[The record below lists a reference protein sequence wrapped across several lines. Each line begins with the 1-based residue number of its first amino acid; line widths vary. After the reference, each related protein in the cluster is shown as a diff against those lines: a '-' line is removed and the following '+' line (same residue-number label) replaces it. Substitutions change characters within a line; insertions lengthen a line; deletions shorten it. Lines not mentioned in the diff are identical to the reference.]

1 MPSPGGRED
10 GAWPDSGATPR
21 AEPRSQLAECWSAA
35 TKRPLQRQGRSAGA
49 DGAAV
54 SRAAPGSQSD
64 SRSQQPGKSPPF
76 PTHRHP
82 GFSGEAALPA
92 QEASACAGSEA
103 AAQHQRSGGRRPLG
117 AGGRARTG
125 SGAPGLWPLDTSST
139 VTGEGGSGPPHR
151 VLNDQTTSHRACLV
165 FSPDLARHSH
175 NRRQASGESSSP
187 PTALSPSRQQP

>member
-10 GAWPDSGATPR
+10 GARPDSGATPW

-54 SRAAPGSQSD
+54 SGAAPGSQIPAHS
-64 SRSQQPGKSPPF
+64 SPESPPLS
-76 PTHRHP
+76 RHT
-82 GFSGEAALPA
+82 GTR
-92 QEASACAGSEA
+92 ASPERPLCRPRRPPPVRAPRPLRRTSARG
-103 AAQHQRSGGRRPLG
+103 SGGRRPLG

-165 FSPDLARHSH
+165 FSPDLARH